1 MGRSVHEHHVGLSR
15 EQEDE
20 LALGAVAD
28 EAGVSLE
35 SLRSNL
41 ERLERLCPP
50 LAARRERGE
59 VKPAR
64 LARLALDLDAVASSM
79 MRLKVLLPNAD
90 VAEMCARKPA
100 LLGAEAVDRAEA
112 VAAIVGSEYLAR
124 FVVPNVARDAT
135 TKTTKTTTTS
145 SHQPSGNERVAGER
159 ARHTAGAL

>member
-50 LAARRERGE
+50 LVARRE
-59 VKPAR
+59 
-64 LARLALDLDAVASSM
+64 
-79 MRLKVLLPNAD
+79 
-90 VAEMCARKPA
+90 
-100 LLGAEAVDRAEA
+100 
-112 VAAIVGSEYLAR
+112 
-124 FVVPNVARDAT
+124 
-135 TKTTKTTTTS
+135 
-145 SHQPSGNERVAGER
+145 
-159 ARHTAGAL
+159 